1 MVIAKY
7 LRENQAYRDVL
18 QTETTNYP
26 IPLHVDCKYL
36 LLSIKDIELRLSS
49 IKTEK
54 LLASKSY
61 SITPIGFSSA
71 TLSTLSSSSIPRY
84 SPYMKLEAEEKV
96 LAEIMSK
103 MKAKANSMVCF
114 EEAKAVEETKK
125 VLELDNLITDSN
137 VKATEQIVP
146 QTKKKMT
153 TTLIIG
159 AGILLV
165 ALTLILINKKK
176 K

>member
-1 MVIAKY
+1 MATSSHTRLSLTLANIISSGAQVSY
-7 LRENQAYRDVL
+7 EDVL
-18 QTETTNYP
+18 QKETANYP
-26 IPLHVDCKYL
+26 IPVNADCKYL
-36 LLSIKDIELRLSS
+36 LLNIKDIELRLSA
-49 IKTEK
+49 IKSDK
-54 LLASKSY
+54 LLASK
-61 SITPIGFSSA
+61 TSS
-71 TLSTLSSSSIPRY
+71 T
-84 SPYMKLEAEEKV
+84 YMRLVNEEKV
-96 LAEIMSK
+96 LPEILSK
-103 MKAKANSMVCF
+103 MKAIATTSLCF

-165 ALTLILINKKK
+165 ALTLILINKKPK
-176 K
+176 